1 MPPIGLLATTNRMFI
16 SHLMWCLVAS
26 WQSHK
31 ELCDG
36 VVALAT
42 EVQSDQLL
50 TNLIRRKFAIKCTT
64 GVLLHRVLCH
74 SVHWYDLPFLI
85 VPDASLLIKL

>member
-1 MPPIGLLATTNRMFI
+1 VATVSFLNKLQQHHGF
-16 SHLMWCLVAS
+16 WV
-26 WQSHK
+26 QSHK

-64 GVLLHRVLCH
+64 GALHPCRILQLETVIAML
-74 SVHWYDLPFLI
+74 S
-85 VPDASLLIKL
+85 